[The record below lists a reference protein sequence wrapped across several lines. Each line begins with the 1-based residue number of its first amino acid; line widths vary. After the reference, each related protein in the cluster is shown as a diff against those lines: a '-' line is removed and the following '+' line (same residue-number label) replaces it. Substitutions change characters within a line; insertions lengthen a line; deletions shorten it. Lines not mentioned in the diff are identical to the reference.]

1 MHAKKPFFILLA
13 LSAVCALF
21 SAGPHAQ
28 LIEPTR
34 SLEGAPDG
42 TGFLNVLSEPPGT
55 DVQLDGK
62 VIGKTPIFSA
72 RLPPGVHV
80 LRIGDSETEIRIA
93 AGKTFAI
100 SWFKGAFIEIPE
112 PAKPPAETAQEPPK
126 PAATP
131 QPGERPASQPGTAND
146 PYYWPMNPRGPIY

>member
-1 MHAKKPFFILLA
+1 MRANKPFLILLA
-13 LSAVCALF
+13 LGAVCALF

-42 TGFLNVLSEPPGT
+42 TGLLSVLSEPPGM

-72 RLPPGVHV
+72 RFPPGVHV
-80 LRIGDSETEIRIA
+80 LRVGGSETEIQIA

-112 PAKPPAETAQEPPK
+112 TAKPPAETAQGL
-126 PAATP
+126 P
-131 QPGERPASQPGTAND
+131 QPGAAPRPEEPPAAQPGTAND
-146 PYYWPMNPRGPIY
+146 PYYWPLNPRGPIY

>member
-1 MHAKKPFFILLA
+1 MRANKPFLILLA
-13 LSAVCALF
+13 LGAVCALF

-34 SLEGAPDG
+34 SLEGTPDG
-42 TGFLNVLSEPPGT
+42 TGLLNVLSEPPGM
-55 DVQLDGK
+55 DVQLDGS

-72 RLPPGVHV
+72 RFPPGVHV
-80 LRIGDSETEIRIA
+80 LRVGGSETEIQIA

-112 PAKPPAETAQEPPK
+112 TAKPPAETAQAPPK
-126 PAATP
+126 PAAAP
-131 QPGERPASQPGTAND
+131 QPEERPTAQPGAAND
-146 PYYWPMNPRGPIY
+146 PYYWPLNPRGPIY

>member
-1 MHAKKPFFILLA
+1 MHAKKPFFTLLA

-21 SAGPHAQ
+21 TAGLHAQ

-34 SLEGAPDG
+34 SLKDVSDG
-42 TGFLNVLSEPPGT
+42 TGLLNVLSEPPGK

-62 VIGKTPIFSA
+62 VIGKTPLFSA
-72 RLPPGVHV
+72 RLPTGVHV

-93 AGKTFAI
+93 AGKTFAV

-112 PAKPPAETAQEPPK
+112 TAKPPAETAQAP
-126 PAATP
+126 P
-131 QPGERPASQPGTAND
+131 QPGAAPRPEEPPAAQPGAAND
-146 PYYWPMNPRGPIY
+146 PYYWPLNPRGPIY